1 MNNTK
6 KTNKAKA
13 TKTNKTN
20 ENQLLERFL
29 KYVKIDSEANADNP
43 ECPSTKDQLNLAK
56 IIAKDLK
63 EIGFS
68 DVSVDKNGY
77 VMATLKGNV
86 KKAPTIG
93 FVAHM
98 DTVHTFSG
106 KGVKPQIVEN
116 YDGKDILLNKKEKIV
131 LSPTDFP
138 ALANYIGQT
147 LVTTDGTTVLGADDK
162 AGIAEIIEAF
172 KFIKENPE
180 IKHGTIKM
188 AFTPDEEIGRGAD
201 LFDVKKF
208 ACDFAYT
215 IDGGEL
221 GELEY
226 ENFNG
231 AAAAI
236 DITGRDIHP
245 GRSKDKMI
253 NAMMIAMELH
263 SMLPVGQRPEYTDGY
278 EGFFL
283 LMKLDGRVEKTQM
296 KYIIRDHSAEKFK
309 EKKKIMEEAVK
320 FMIKKYPG
328 AQIDLQLKDSYYNM
342 EEKIKP
348 VMEII
353 ELAQKSMEELGI
365 TPLIKPI
372 RGGTDGARLSYMGLP
387 CPNIFTG
394 GENFHGKYE
403 FISLQ
408 SMEKA
413 QSLIIKIIQ
422 NVADF
427 KFKKKK

>member
-1 MNNTK
+1 MKNIK
-6 KTNKAKA
+6 KIKKETEKNP
-13 TKTNKTN
+13 
-20 ENQLLERFL
+20 LLERFL
-29 KYVKIDSEANADNP
+29 KYIQIDSESNPDNP
-43 ECPSTKDQLNLAK
+43 QCPSTKEQMEIAK

-63 EIGFS
+63 EIGFT
-68 DVSVDKNGY
+68 DISVDKNAY
-77 VMATLKGNV
+77 VMAALEGNV
-86 KKAPTIG
+86 KKAPTVG
-93 FVAHM
+93 FIAHM

-106 KGVKPQIVEN
+106 KGIKPQIVEN
-116 YDGKDILLNKKEKIV
+116 YDGKDIILNKKEKIV
-131 LSPTDFP
+131 LSPKDFP
-138 ALANYIGQT
+138 NLKNYIGHT
-147 LVTTDGTTVLGADDK
+147 LITTDGTTVLGADDK
-162 AGIAEIIEAF
+162 AGVAEIIEAF

-226 ENFNG
+226 ENFN
-231 AAAAI
+231 AASVVINIA
-236 DITGRDIHP
+236 GRDIHP

-263 SMLPVGQRPEYTDGY
+263 SMLPVAERPEYTDGY

-283 LMKLDGRVEKTQM
+283 LMRLDGKVENTQM
-296 KYIIRDHSAEKFK
+296 KYIIRDHSMEKFE
-309 EKKKIMEEAVK
+309 EKKKLMENAVK
-320 FMIKKYPG
+320 FMATKYKG

-342 EEKIKP
+342 EEKIRP
-348 VMEII
+348 VMEIV
-353 ELAQKSMEELGI
+353 ELAKKSMEEESI

-403 FISLQ
+403 FVSLE

-413 QSLIIKIIQ
+413 KNLIVKIVQ
-422 NVADF
+422 NITDF
-427 KFKKKK
+427 KFTNKK